1 MKQFSYFEQSAER
14 ASRLIEGMPLDQVVL
29 NRLLLF
35 VVRELQE
42 RQNRFLTAYGMN
54 SSNFLALAMILTG
67 EKGRIN
73 PCDLSDTLMASRTNV
88 TRVVD
93 QLVAAG

>member
-1 MKQFSYFEQSAER
+1 MWQIKNPMKQFSYFEQSAER

-54 SSNFLALAMILTG
+54 S
-67 EKGRIN
+67 
-73 PCDLSDTLMASRTNV
+73 
-88 TRVVD
+88 
-93 QLVAAG
+93 